1 MNLLV
6 STINN
11 TFGWNVSSQA
21 AVSTGM
27 QQRKMEDRRHECCIL
42 QWEPLLADSSYFLS
56 KRKYYC
62 FMWPLENE
70 RAFCVIIKGRR
81 KLLQPFNIKLDL
93 TIKKSKQKMLP
104 KWWMSCRYWKDKAWF
119 AIFSGTIVT
128 GSSCSG
134 GSDKKGSV
142 VKRTTFNYWCY
153 YGCKKKCYTDVIQ
166 LLSLG

>member
-42 QWEPLLADSSYFLS
+42 QLEPLLADSSHTFKQGKKVLLFYVAF
-56 KRKYYC
+56 R
-62 FMWPLENE
+62 NE
-70 RAFCVIIKGRR
+70 RAFCVTQGRR

-104 KWWMSCRYWKDKAWF
+104 K
-119 AIFSGTIVT
+119 
-128 GSSCSG
+128 
-134 GSDKKGSV
+134 
-142 VKRTTFNYWCY
+142 
-153 YGCKKKCYTDVIQ
+153 
-166 LLSLG
+166 